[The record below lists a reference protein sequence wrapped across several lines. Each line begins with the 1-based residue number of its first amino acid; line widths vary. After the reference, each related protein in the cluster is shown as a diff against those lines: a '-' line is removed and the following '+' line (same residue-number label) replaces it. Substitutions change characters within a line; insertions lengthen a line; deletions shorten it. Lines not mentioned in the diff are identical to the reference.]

1 MLPHV
6 DSLRAGHS
14 IASLE
19 DLAQALASPDD
30 RGDHPRMMALLRQ
43 ANG

>member
-14 IASLE
+14 IASLQE
-19 DLAQALASPDD
+19 LARAISIASDHGEKD
-30 RGDHPRMMALLRQ
+30 RLLRLL
-43 ANG
+43 